1 MSSLFTQPGFPE
13 KRPPEDNS
21 PEERA
26 SEGPL
31 FTHQG
36 RQQGDP
42 LFPGSRVSLP
52 DSSSDYHP
60 LLLAQ
65 LQDDLARSRKRE
77 SFWISVVVHIVVI
90 LAVFLGPKY
99 LPTGTPIRVA
109 TAEDLL
115 HNKELTYLEAP
126 PDRQKPPVTPPDTKF
141 MSDKNRIATS
151 RTPSIDRKTLDEL
164 RDSRRPGPPAP
175 PTGPPIQQ
183 QQAQQ
188 QTQQPAQQQA
198 QQQAPPG
205 TMIAPQSQSPLTARA
220 GNPFGGS
227 LSAGSAIAEAARN
240 SARSGY
246 GSSTPSGDY
255 GLGRTPSGGKIK
267 SDMDVLSDTM
277 GVDFGPYLS
286 RVVQAVRM
294 NWYTLIPEAA
304 QPPLLKKGKVS
315 IEFAILKDGRV
326 AGMRIA
332 DGSGDVSL
340 DRAAWGG
347 ITASNPFA
355 PLPGEFRGPYLAL
368 RFHFYY
374 NPDKK
379 DMQ

>member
-1 MSSLFTQPGFPE
+1 MSSLFTQPGFPD

-21 PEERA
+21 PDERI
-26 SEGPL
+26 SEAPL
-31 FTHQG
+31 FGHQG

-42 LFPGSRVSLP
+42 AFPGSRVSLP

-77 SFWISVVVHIVVI
+77 SFWISVVVHIVII
-90 LAVFLGPKY
+90 LAVLLGPKY
-99 LPTGTPIRVA
+99 WPSSQPVKLS

-126 PDRQKPPVTPPDTKF
+126 PDRQKPVTPPPDTKF
-141 MSDKNRIATS
+141 MSDKNRVATS
-151 RTPSIDRKTLDEL
+151 RAPNIDRKTLDEL
-164 RDSRRPGPPAP
+164 RDLRRPGPPVPA
-175 PTGPPIQQ
+175 GPPAQQ

-188 QTQQPAQQQA
+188 AAQPPANQQA
-198 QQQAPPG
+198 SQSPPG
-205 TMIAPQSQSPLTARA
+205 TMVSPPVAQPQLSARA
-220 GNPFGGS
+220 GNPFGGAQ
-227 LSAGSAIAEAARN
+227 SAGTAIAEAARN

-246 GSSTPSGDY
+246 NSTSSGDY
-255 GLGRTPSGGKIK
+255 GLSRTPSGSKIR
-267 SDMDVLSDTM
+267 SDMDVLSDTQ

-304 QPPLLKKGKVS
+304 QPPLLKKGKVA

-347 ITASNPFA
+347 ITGSNPFA

-379 DMQ
+379 DLQ

>member
-1 MSSLFTQPGFPE
+1 MSSLHTQSGSPDE
-13 KRPPEDNS
+13 RAPEDRS
-21 PEERA
+21 PDEQFSEEHSPQRGA
-26 SEGPL
+26 
-31 FTHQG
+31 
-36 RQQGDP
+36 P
-42 LFPGSRVSLP
+42 LFPNSRVSLP

-77 SFWISVVVHIVVI
+77 SFWISVIVHIVVI
-90 LAVFLGPKY
+90 LAIFLGPKY
-99 LPTGTPIRVA
+99 LPSSEPIRVA

-126 PDRQKPPVTPPDTKF
+126 PDRQKPVTPPPDTKF
-141 MSDKNRIATS
+141 LSDKNRIATS
-151 RTPSIDRKTLDEL
+151 RAPNINRKTLDEL
-164 RDSRRPGPPAP
+164 REARRPGPPVPASP
-175 PTGPPIQQ
+175 PPQQ

-188 QTQQPAQQQA
+188 PAQQA
-198 QQQAPPG
+198 ANQQGSQAPPG
-205 TMIAPQSQSPLTARA
+205 TMVTPPAAQPQLTARA
-220 GNPFGGS
+220 GNPFGGAQ
-227 LSAGSAIAEAARN
+227 SAGTAIAEAARN
-240 SARSGY
+240 SSRSGY
-246 GSSTPSGDY
+246 NSSTSGDY
-255 GLGRTPSGGKIK
+255 GLSRTPAGSKIR

-304 QPPLLKKGKVS
+304 QPPLLKKGKVA

-347 ITASNPFA
+347 ITGSNPFA

-379 DMQ
+379 DLQ

>member
-1 MSSLFTQPGFPE
+1 MSSIHTQPGS
-13 KRPPEDNS
+13 PEDRAPEDRSRDEQS
-21 PEERA
+21 PEEHSPQHGA
-26 SEGPL
+26 
-31 FTHQG
+31 
-36 RQQGDP
+36 P
-42 LFPGSRVSLP
+42 LFPNSRLPLP

-77 SFWISVVVHIVVI
+77 SFWISVVVHIVLI
-90 LAVFLGPKY
+90 LAIFLGPKY
-99 LPTGTPIRVA
+99 LPSSKPVQLS

-115 HNKELTYLEAP
+115 HDKELTYLEAP
-126 PDRQKPPVTPPDTKF
+126 PDMQKPVTPPPDTKF
-141 MSDKNRIATS
+141 LSDKNRIATS
-151 RTPSIDRKTLDEL
+151 RAPNIDRKTLDEL
-164 RDSRRPGPPAP
+164 RDLRRPGPPVP
-175 PTGPPIQQ
+175 PSPPPQQQ

-188 QTQQPAQQQA
+188 VPQQQPQNQQA
-198 QQQAPPG
+198 SQNPPG
-205 TMIAPQSQSPLTARA
+205 TMVTPPVSQPQLSARA
-220 GNPFGGS
+220 GNPFGGAQ
-227 LSAGSAIAEAARN
+227 SAGTAIAEAARN
-240 SARSGY
+240 SSRTGY
-246 GSSTPSGDY
+246 NSATSGDY
-255 GLGRTPSGGKIK
+255 GLSRTPAGSKIR
-267 SDMDVLSDTM
+267 SDMDVLSDTQ

-304 QPPLLKKGKVS
+304 QPPLLKRGKVA

-347 ITASNPFA
+347 ITGSNPFA

-374 NPDKK
+374 NPDRKEL
-379 DMQ
+379 Q

>member
-1 MSSLFTQPGFPE
+1 MSSLFTKPGFPD

-21 PEERA
+21 LEDRS

-31 FTHQG
+31 FGHVG
-36 RQQGDP
+36 RQHGDP
-42 LFPGSRVSLP
+42 LFPRPSLP

-65 LQDDLARSRKRE
+65 LQDDLARSRRRE
-77 SFWISVVVHIVVI
+77 SFWISLIVHIVVVT
-90 LAVFLGPKY
+90 AVFLAPKY
-99 LPTGTPIRVA
+99 WPSGQPLRVA

-115 HNKELTYLEAP
+115 QNKELTYLEAP

-151 RTPSIDRKTLDEL
+151 RSPSIDRKTLDEL
-164 RDSRRPGPPAP
+164 RDARRPGPPT
-175 PTGPPIQQ
+175 PTGPPLQQ

-188 QTQQPAQQQA
+188 QAQQQQNQQA
-198 QQQAPPG
+198 QQAPPG
-205 TMIAPQSQSPLTARA
+205 TMVTPPVAQPQLSARA
-220 GNPFGGS
+220 GNPFGGGS

-246 GSSTPSGDY
+246 GSAAPSGDY
-255 GLGRTPSGGKIK
+255 GLGRTPSGGKIR

-332 DGSGDVSL
+332 DASGDVSL

-368 RFHFYY
+368 RFHFFY

-379 DMQ
+379 DLQ

>member
-1 MSSLFTQPGFPE
+1 MSSLFTEPGFPD
-13 KRPPEDNS
+13 KRPPEDRS
-21 PEERA
+21 PDERS
-26 SEGPL
+26 SEKPL
-31 FTHQG
+31 FGQQG
-36 RQQGDP
+36 RQQPDP
-42 LFPGSRVSLP
+42 AFPDPRPQLP

-77 SFWISVVVHIVVI
+77 SFWISVIVHIVVVTAI
-90 LAVFLGPKY
+90 FLAPKY
-99 LPTGTPIRVA
+99 LPTGEPVRVA

-115 HNKELTYLEAP
+115 QNKELTYLEAP

-141 MSDKNRIATS
+141 MSDKNRISTS
-151 RTPSIDRKTLDEL
+151 RSPSIDRKTLDEL
-164 RDSRRPGPPAP
+164 RDARRPGPPT
-175 PTGPPIQQ
+175 PTGPPVQQ

-188 QTQQPAQQQA
+188 QPPQQQQQQA
-198 QQQAPPG
+198 QQAPPG
-205 TMIAPQSQSPLTARA
+205 TMVAPPGAQSPLTARA

-240 SARSGY
+240 SARNGY
-246 GSSTPSGDY
+246 GSSAPSGDY
-255 GLGRTPSGGKIK
+255 GLGRTPTGGKIR

-332 DGSGDVSL
+332 DASGDVSL

-374 NPDKK
+374 NPDRK
-379 DMQ
+379 DLQ

>member
-1 MSSLFTQPGFPE
+1 MSSLFTQPGFPD

-21 PEERA
+21 TDERS
-26 SEGPL
+26 SEGPI
-31 FTHQG
+31 FGHQG
-36 RQQGDP
+36 RQHGDP
-42 LFPGSRVSLP
+42 LFPNPHPSLP

-77 SFWISVVVHIVVI
+77 SFWISVVVHIVVV

-99 LPTGTPIRVA
+99 LPSGTPVRVR

-115 HNKELTYLEAP
+115 QNKELTYLEAP
-126 PDRQKPPVTPPDTKF
+126 PDRQKPPVTPPDAKF

-151 RTPSIDRKTLDEL
+151 RAPSIDRKTLDEL
-164 RDSRRPGPPAP
+164 RDARQPGPPT
-175 PTGPPIQQ
+175 PTAQPAQQ
-183 QQAQQ
+183 PTQQAQQ
-188 QTQQPAQQQA
+188 RTPTGTMV
-198 QQQAPPG
+198 APPG
-205 TMIAPQSQSPLTARA
+205 SQSPLTARA

-227 LSAGSAIAEAARN
+227 LSAGTAIAEAARN
-240 SARSGY
+240 SARTGY
-246 GSSTPSGDY
+246 GSASAPSGDY
-255 GLGRTPSGGKIK
+255 GLGRTPSGGKIR

-304 QPPLLKKGKVS
+304 QAPLLKKGKVS

-332 DGSGDVSL
+332 DGSGNVSL

-355 PLPGEFRGPYLAL
+355 PLPGEFRSPYLAL

-374 NPDKK
+374 NPDKR